1 MLPCKLYISPSIE
14 ISMNTIEKHIL
25 VAKALSDKNRIRAL
39 FALEQG
45 ELCACDIIELLH
57 LVPSTVSKH
66 MGILIK
72 AGLVEGR
79 KDGRWM
85 HYRLSMK
92 NNSGKTRMLFELM
105 REDVQKD
112 VIIREDRKRL
122 RIIIKKCKQRQCAL
136 KTIEKRI
143 RSK

>member
-1 MLPCKLYISPSIE
+1 MK
-14 ISMNTIEKHIL
+14 TIDKHIL

-39 FALEQG
+39 FALSEG

-72 AGLVEGR
+72 ACLVSGR

-85 HYRLSMK
+85 YYSLAGRKGSRQ
-92 NNSGKTRMLFELM
+92 SFQMLELM
-105 REDVQKD
+105 SDALSKD
-112 VIIREDRKRL
+112 PVIVRDRRRL
-122 RIIIKKCKQRQCAL
+122 KAIIKKYKQRQCVF
-136 KTIEKRI
+136 
-143 RSK
+143 